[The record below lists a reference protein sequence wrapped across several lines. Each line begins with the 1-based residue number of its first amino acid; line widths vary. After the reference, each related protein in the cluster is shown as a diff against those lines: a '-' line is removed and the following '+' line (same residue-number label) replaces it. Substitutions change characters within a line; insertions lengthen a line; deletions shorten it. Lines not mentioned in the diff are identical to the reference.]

1 MTGSIQGSAI
11 DDSFETLTNA
21 PDAWV
26 SGRYAGPPPVDYQ
39 HYVEPGD
46 TRSAVDDRC
55 FTEYGAVEHVH
66 PVSNMIKPSKP
77 GQKRHRSRQTS
88 TKPASHG
95 KRLPS
100 PSFRIRSK
108 DGDSVTLS
116 NPFVLRKSSRP
127 RPCEEAEASS
137 QTDSQSQR
145 SSTTAARSRTFQI
158 RIKGKNGEE
167 VIQNLERPLHFA
179 PQSSDMRD
187 SQTTTAIEHISNQG
201 VVKYWSANQS
211 SSSHERKQTRKSK
224 SGPTTYTDFIVESST
239 AAPST
244 PGRSVKMSGAL
255 PGSCP
260 APTRDSSR
268 SHLLSPEKPVS
279 PMHDSVMS
287 VSRYP
292 SKNLSP
298 SLSQCSKPSSQKSSR
313 ISPQGEAI
321 IVPEDSLEGSVTAPF
336 TSLSTHCVVSS
347 RPVSPVSLAEPS
359 EANDAASVS
368 DLVTSQKS
376 SNKIVEASL
385 SSVSSAPSTSSRI
398 SSKRV
403 VTLTDSSV
411 RTQEEQDDS
420 RPVTVSLSKHKETT
434 QEAYYNWKVPKDSLY
449 SISTKDSRSTP
460 YHHDQITPDETARLS
475 SQTISHSGGAPL
487 QNVDAD
493 SDISSLTRP
502 ESRQLLP
509 QDYQPPPR
517 STSAD
522 SSSVKASTAGW
533 VLETAH
539 CLPLPSSRSSS
550 SIPEGVR
557 SSSTSKRHSV
567 RLASQRSAPDEHDGN
582 KSPSAPA
589 AASAWTTSNY
599 ARRSSSHRTDQG
611 AAEWDQPAEWEEQ
624 LTSAHHSKTSR
635 TSSSHQRRSRRSK
648 SSPRDTHGAL
658 EHDYNEQASWAE
670 IRKDSERSARSASP
684 INVEEDLLDYL
695 PPLSDDEGRLPP
707 PMPMLTTIF
716 EESEADPS
724 HLGPSMQTQGSTRF
738 ARPGAISPHPLSSI
752 SSVATARKPPTIEPH
767 RLEYQRP
774 YVESKS
780 SSSAS
785 SGALESSRRHS
796 RRSSRPRML
805 DEQAY
810 YSAKEGGRSRG
821 SRGEESGSAQPP
833 RGSRGSAK
841 PSGGGWKFW

>member
-1 MTGSIQGSAI
+1 
-11 DDSFETLTNA
+11 
-21 PDAWV
+21 
-26 SGRYAGPPPVDYQ
+26 
-39 HYVEPGD
+39 
-46 TRSAVDDRC
+46 
-55 FTEYGAVEHVH
+55 
-66 PVSNMIKPSKP
+66 
-77 GQKRHRSRQTS
+77 
-88 TKPASHG
+88 
-95 KRLPS
+95 
-100 PSFRIRSK
+100 
-108 DGDSVTLS
+108 
-116 NPFVLRKSSRP
+116 
-127 RPCEEAEASS
+127 
-137 QTDSQSQR
+137 
-145 SSTTAARSRTFQI
+145 
-158 RIKGKNGEE
+158 
-167 VIQNLERPLHFA
+167 
-179 PQSSDMRD
+179 
-187 SQTTTAIEHISNQG
+187 
-201 VVKYWSANQS
+201 
-211 SSSHERKQTRKSK
+211 
-224 SGPTTYTDFIVESST
+224 
-239 AAPST
+239 
-244 PGRSVKMSGAL
+244 MSGAL
-255 PGSCP
+255 PGSSP
-260 APTRDSSR
+260 APIRDSSR
-268 SHLLSPEKPVS
+268 SHLLPPEKPVS
-279 PMHDSVMS
+279 PMHDSIMS

-298 SLSQCSKPSSQKSSR
+298 SLSQCSKLSSQKSSR

-336 TSLSTHCVVSS
+336 TSLSTHCIVSS
-347 RPVSPVSLAEPS
+347 RPVSPTSLVDPS

-376 SNKIVEASL
+376 SNKIIEASL

-420 RPVTVSLSKHKETT
+420 RPVTVSLNKHKETT

-460 YHHDQITPDETARLS
+460 RHHDQMTPEETAPLS

-487 QNVDAD
+487 QNVGAD

-502 ESRQLLP
+502 EGCQLLP

-517 STSAD
+517 SPSAH
-522 SSSVKASTAGW
+522 SSSVQASTAGW

-550 SIPEGVR
+550 SISKGVR

-567 RLASQRSAPDEHDGN
+567 RLTSQRSAPDDHDGN
-582 KSPSAPA
+582 KSLSTPA
-589 AASAWTTSNY
+589 AASAWTTSKD
-599 ARRSSSHRTDQG
+599 AIRSSSRRTDQE

-624 LTSAHHSKTSR
+624 PISAHHSKTSLS
-635 TSSSHQRRSRRSK
+635 SSSHQRRSHRSK
-648 SSPRDTHGAL
+648 SSHRDNHGSF
-658 EHDYNEQASWAE
+658 EHEHNEQASRAE
-670 IRKDSERSARSASP
+670 IRKDSEKSARSASP
-684 INVEEDLLDYL
+684 VNIEEDLLEYL
-695 PPLSDDEGRLPP
+695 PPPSDDEDRLPP

-716 EESEADPS
+716 EESEPDPRPA
-724 HLGPSMQTQGSTRF
+724 PSMQTQESTRF

-785 SGALESSRRHS
+785 SGAHESSRRHS

-810 YSAKEGGRSRG
+810 HSAKEGGRSRG
-821 SRGEESGSAQPP
+821 SRGEESGSAQPS